1 MAQNSASRG
10 AGLFDHGTVWDDEIT
25 RGAFAG
31 FDSPRRRITGA
42 APEPVPAA
50 RVRSTP
56 AAARV
61 RSTPAAAPVPSPQP
75 PPRGTGVPGRR
86 TVTIRGSGAE
96 RNVPR
101 SPAHGR
107 RRTEPRHQRPGFQA
121 DRMAMWAV
129 LLGIILVVVCAASAH
144 GAVLTRS
151 AALASSQRSA
161 HMVGLSAP
169 ATNRGE
175 LRSTARR

>member
-10 AGLFDHGTVWDDEIT
+10 VGLFDHGTVWDDEIT

-42 APEPVPAA
+42 APKPAPAA

-56 AAARV
+56 AAA
-61 RSTPAAAPVPSPQP
+61 PLPSPQP
-75 PPRGTGVPGRR
+75 PARGTGVPGRR
-86 TVTIRGSGAE
+86 TVTIRGYGAE

-101 SPAHGR
+101 SPAHER

-151 AALASSQRSA
+151 AAVVSSQRSA

>member
-10 AGLFDHGTVWDDEIT
+10 ASLFDQGTVWDDEIT

-42 APEPVPAA
+42 APKPVP
-50 RVRSTP
+50 
-56 AAARV
+56 AARV

-75 PPRGTGVPGRR
+75 PARGTGVPGRR
-86 TVTIRGSGAE
+86 TVTIRGYGAE

-129 LLGIILVVVCAASAH
+129 LLGIVLVVVAAASAH

-151 AALASSQRSA
+151 AAVASSHRSA
-161 HMVGLSAP
+161 HMVGLPAH